1 MINGNLVISETSF
14 ETIFGFFNIKFKDN
28 EKYMKYE
35 YEHSKQYFIYSGT
48 DGF

>member
-1 MINGNLVISETSF
+1 MEIWSLVKQKLWNYIW
-14 ETIFGFFNIKFKDN
+14 IFYIKFKDN
-28 EKYMKYE
+28 EKYMEYE